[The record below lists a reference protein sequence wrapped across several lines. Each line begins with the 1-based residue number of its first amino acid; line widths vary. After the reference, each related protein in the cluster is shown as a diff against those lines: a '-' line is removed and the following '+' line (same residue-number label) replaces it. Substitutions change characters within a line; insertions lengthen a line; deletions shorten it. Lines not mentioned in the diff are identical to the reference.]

1 MKLWPILI
9 FIVGLIAWLLLTI
22 TLVLFH
28 SFDLA
33 TLSLGLGLSAV
44 AISSVSI
51 SLKYRRPNVS
61 IRLKALYFSIGVLTV
76 GAAMYLIGYLIE
88 RLSAIQNLAFV
99 VDLMGIAGLFF
110 VVRRTPKL

>member
-9 FIVGLIAWLLLTI
+9 FIIGLIAWLLLTI
-22 TLVLFH
+22 TLALLH

-33 TLSLGLGLSAV
+33 TLSLGLGVSAV
-44 AISSVSI
+44 AISSVFI
-51 SLKYRRPNVS
+51 SLTYRRPNVS
-61 IRLKALYFSIGVLTV
+61 INFKTLYFSVSVLSV

-88 RLSAIQNLAFV
+88 SLGVIRNLAFV
-99 VDLMGIAGLFF
+99 ADLIGIAVLFF

>member
-22 TLVLFH
+22 TLVLLH
-28 SFDLA
+28 SFGLV
-33 TLSLGLGLSAV
+33 TLSLGLGVSAM

-51 SLKYRRPNVS
+51 SLTYRRPNVS
-61 IRLKALYFSIGVLTV
+61 INFKALYFSISVLSVSAT
-76 GAAMYLIGYLIE
+76 MYLIGYLIE
-88 RLSAIQNLAFV
+88 SLGVIRNLAFLA
-99 VDLMGIAGLFF
+99 DLIGIAGLFF